1 MKTNVIL
8 VFNETQETGEM
19 SLSVINAADGSIVRR
34 IDLGDSGEYYGLWS
48 DDGDVLENPAFPIL
62 VSARF
67 LIRRSFKDIHKRR
80 YMTSFEY
87 VQHACKKHRDWNILN
102 IINI

>member
-8 VFNETQETGEM
+8 VFNETQETREM

-34 IDLGDSGEYYGLWS
+34 IDLGYSGEYYDLWS
-48 DDGDVLENPAFPIL
+48 DDGDVRENPMFPIL
-62 VSARF
+62 VGQRF
-67 LIRRSFKDIHKRR
+67 LMRKSLKEIHKKR

-87 VQHACKKHRDWNILN
+87 IQRACKKHRDWCVLN
-102 IINI
+102 LINI